1 MDSGESEKMRRSRKG
16 VSQQEVKK
24 ATYEEAVEMLNEMAK
39 TKKEQAST
47 STSRRLSGRGK
58 QIDDAVNSNVKPAKR
73 RY

>member
-39 TKKEQAST
+39 TKKEQANT

-58 QIDDAVNSNVKPAKR
+58 QIDDAVNSSVKPAKR

>member
-24 ATYEEAVEMLNEMAK
+24 ASYEEAVEMLNEMAK

-58 QIDDAVNSNVKPAKR
+58 QIDDAVNSSVKPAKR